1 MQEYCISYLYPKK
14 EMQIDTDRVKSIYQ
28 CGSSSMRNKL
38 VKEFLS
44 NYSNVELI
52 ILEDLNN
59 SFFVDFKSILL
70 KLKVLIE
77 DVDSTYLHLFLNLI
91 LEGLRLKKKITV
103 LEFSNARGLNV
114 IIIPY
119 KGTISINK
127 SISSNKKII
136 YEK

>member
-1 MQEYCISYLYPKK
+1 
-14 EMQIDTDRVKSIYQ
+14 
-28 CGSSSMRNKL
+28 MRNKL

-44 NYSNVELI
+44 NHPDAESI

-91 LEGLRLKKKITV
+91 LEGLRLKKKISV
-103 LEFSNARGLNV
+103 LEFSNVRGLNV
-114 IIIPY
+114 MIIPY

-127 SISSNKKII
+127 PISNSRKII